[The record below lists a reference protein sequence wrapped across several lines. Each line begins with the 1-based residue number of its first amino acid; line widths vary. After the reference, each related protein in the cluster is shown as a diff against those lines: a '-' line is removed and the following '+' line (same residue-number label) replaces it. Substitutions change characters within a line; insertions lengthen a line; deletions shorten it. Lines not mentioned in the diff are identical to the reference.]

1 MKREPTVEELKTWD
15 RQIVWHPFTQMAEYE
30 PLILERAQGCVLYD
44 VDGRQYLDGVSSLWC
59 NVHGH
64 RHPRIDAAIRA
75 QLERVAHV
83 TLLGAS
89 NPTTIRLAKR
99 LIDLAP
105 RTLEHVFFS
114 DDGATAVE
122 VALKMAFQYW
132 RQRGD
137 PRPGKTCYLALGD
150 AYHGD
155 TLGSVSVGGVE
166 RFHAMFRP
174 LLFETLRAAAPDPYR
189 TPAGVAAGDLL
200 AYHLGL
206 LENIL
211 REHHPRIA
219 ALVIEPLVQAAAGI
233 VVHPPGYLRGA
244 RELTRRYDVLLIADE
259 VAVGMGR
266 TGRMFACEHEQVAPD
281 LLCIA
286 KGLTGGYMPLA
297 ATLASDEIWRAF
309 LGTYAESKSF
319 FHGHTY
325 GGNPLGAAAA
335 LATLDVFDEEQ
346 TLARLPAKIERL
358 AEHLQRIAR
367 LPHVGHTRQCGL
379 MAGIEL
385 VRDVATKEPYPWAEQ
400 LGSRV
405 CQVAWEQGV
414 LLRPLGNVIV
424 IMPPL
429 AIELAQLD
437 RIAAAVEAGIR
448 RVAA

>member
-1 MKREPTVEELKTWD
+1 
-15 RQIVWHPFTQMAEYE
+15 
-30 PLILERAQGCVLYD
+30 
-44 VDGRQYLDGVSSLWC
+44 
-59 NVHGH
+59 
-64 RHPRIDAAIRA
+64 
-75 QLERVAHV
+75 
-83 TLLGAS
+83 
-89 NPTTIRLAKR
+89 
-99 LIDLAP
+99 
-105 RTLEHVFFS
+105 
-114 DDGATAVE
+114 
-122 VALKMAFQYW
+122 
-132 RQRGD
+132 
-137 PRPGKTCYLALGD
+137 
-150 AYHGD
+150 
-155 TLGSVSVGGVE
+155 
-166 RFHAMFRP
+166 
-174 LLFETLRAAAPDPYR
+174 
-189 TPAGVAAGDLL
+189 
-200 AYHLGL
+200 
-206 LENIL
+206 
-211 REHHPRIA
+211 
-219 ALVIEPLVQAAAGI
+219 
-233 VVHPPGYLRGA
+233 
-244 RELTRRYDVLLIADE
+244 LIADE